1 MIKAVYD
8 YSGVHKGTLPFRAGD
23 KFLLLKDDTGDPNWW
38 QVVDNVGRA
47 GFVPNN
53 FVVKLK
59 GSRTSISTF
68 TDRVLERLYNHPTDG
83 HEHEAA
89 KLKIM
94 EKIKLARDRAL
105 HNISQVKSSSTPAD
119 QMPSTSNTPNSTHSP
134 VNLPAGQDC
143 DDLSD
148 HCNHVEV
155 VEVAR
160 KQSLVKMPESL
171 GRELIELIRF
181 NTKLSYQLSKVAIV
195 TTLEHIK
202 THIPSIQPELEAI
215 IVMVSS
221 AKDGANLSISHDAKR
236 LREIFFELKNVKED
250 EEQRSWALYE
260 DENAISEILQELLSI
275 LANADVAISKHC
287 IAEENYEAVV
297 CLVMYYQMEVRVTI
311 RLLVLKV
318 FGAMCALDSH
328 VISVLLSSI
337 LPMELA
343 REMQSSTEDIVRLNH
358 VSLVMTM
365 IFSSGETPPLPTYEY
380 VNECFMAFLLDNI
393 ECPPAS
399 DVEEQVADLFLA
411 IVLAINLH
419 VKCVDSFIIR
429 ALRTR
434 SSAKALTE
442 KLLLMVN
449 REEDSVHMFDHSPK
463 NPNPSLKLLRDMLQ
477 SSDTAQLFYTNDV
490 KVLLDILA
498 RNITDLTSE
507 DERRNMY
514 LRICLEVIR
523 NTPYSEHQHRRC
535 DLQHCFQ
542 RIVHDESP
550 PNANDVCVVQTIAQ
564 EHSELFYV

>member
-1 MIKAVYD
+1 
-8 YSGVHKGTLPFRAGD
+8 
-23 KFLLLKDDTGDPNWW
+23 
-38 QVVDNVGRA
+38 
-47 GFVPNN
+47 
-53 FVVKLK
+53 
-59 GSRTSISTF
+59 
-68 TDRVLERLYNHPTDG
+68 
-83 HEHEAA
+83 
-89 KLKIM
+89 M

-105 HNISQVKSSSTPAD
+105 HNLSQAKAMSTPLD
-119 QMPSTSNTPNSTHSP
+119 QMPSTSNTTNSAHSP
-134 VNLPAGQDC
+134 INLSAGQDC
-143 DDLSD
+143 ESPTD

-171 GRELIELIRF
+171 GRELIELIRL

-215 IVMVSS
+215 IAMVSS

-236 LREIFFELKNVKED
+236 LREIFFELQNVKDD

-260 DENAISEILQELLSI
+260 DENAIVEILQELLSI
-275 LANADVAISKHC
+275 LANADVAISKYC
-287 IAEENYEAVV
+287 IAQENYEAVV

-318 FGAMCALDSH
+318 FGAMCALDPH

-365 IFSSGETPPLPTYEY
+365 VFSSGDTPPLPTYEY
-380 VNECFMAFLLDNI
+380 VNESFITFLLDNI
-393 ECPPAS
+393 ETPPPA
-399 DVEEQVADLFLA
+399 DVDEQVADLLLA
-411 IVLAINLH
+411 VILAINLH
-419 VKCVDSFIIR
+419 VKSRPTDSFIVR
-429 ALRTR
+429 ALRAR
-434 SSAKALTE
+434 GAAKVLTE

-449 REEDSVHMFDHSPK
+449 REEDPVHMFDHSTK
-463 NPNPSLKLLRDMLQ
+463 NPNPALKLLRDILQ
-477 SSDTAQLFYTNDV
+477 SPDTAQLFYTNDI
-490 KVLLDILA
+490 KVLLDILV
-498 RNITDLTSE
+498 RNVTDLTAE

-514 LRICLEVIR
+514 LRICHEVIR
-523 NTPYSEHQHRRC
+523 NTPYSEHRHRRS

-550 PNANDVCVVQTIAQ
+550 PNASDICMVETIVQ
-564 EHSELFYV
+564 EHPDLFYV